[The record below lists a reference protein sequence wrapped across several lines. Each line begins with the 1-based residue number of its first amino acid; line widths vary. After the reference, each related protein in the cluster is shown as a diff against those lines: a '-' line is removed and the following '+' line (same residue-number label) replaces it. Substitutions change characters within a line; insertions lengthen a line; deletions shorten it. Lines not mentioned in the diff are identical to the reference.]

1 MTSEKQF
8 RWTWTA
14 KARAKGK
21 ARARK
26 GKSKGK
32 SGSNSKGKSK
42 GKSKDRNQ
50 GKGKSKINSKG
61 KGKRKPSND
70 KECYVCGKRSHLA
83 RDCWSRANHD
93 KMVNEVEVEDL
104 NAEPDEVCVYTIDH
118 EVIVVDLSQSGCEVN
133 NIKEKKTA
141 REWDPRTQEQTAR
154 EWDPRTQEQTA
165 REWDPRTQEQTAREW
180 DPRTQ
185 EQTAKDWD
193 PRTHESL
200 VMVDSGASVNVCPK
214 WFGNTKLEQSDDAT
228 CLRGA
233 NGKPLQEYGKR
244 RIWLKICDQ
253 TKQYD
258 FHVVDVTKPILSVS
272 CLCENGAETHLAK
285 ESFLGF
291 GNEHEPLI
299 RKGGVYFVKAQTIN
313 ACVRADGFS
322 EN

>member
-1 MTSEKQF
+1 M
-8 RWTWTA
+8 
-14 KARAKGK
+14 
-21 ARARK
+21 
-26 GKSKGK
+26 
-32 SGSNSKGKSK
+32 
-42 GKSKDRNQ
+42 
-50 GKGKSKINSKG
+50 
-61 KGKRKPSND
+61 
-70 KECYVCGKRSHLA
+70 
-83 RDCWSRANHD
+83 
-93 KMVNEVEVEDL
+93 NEVEVEDL

-118 EVIVVDLSQSGCEVN
+118 EVNVVDLSQSGCEVN

-180 DPRTQ
+180 DPRT
-185 EQTAKDWD
+185 
-193 PRTHESL
+193 HESL

-214 WFGNTKLEQSDDAT
+214 WFGNSKLEQSDDGT

-244 RIWLKICDQ
+244 RIWLKICGQ
-253 TKQYD
+253 TKRYD

-285 ESFLGF
+285 ESFLRF

-299 RKGGVYFVKAQTIN
+299 RKGGVYFVKAQTVN
-313 ACVRADGFS
+313 ACVRADGCTGKTDAYKLMDS
-322 EN
+322 RKN